1 MRRTVRISL
10 ILLAISLGLL
20 IFSGVAQAGT
30 RFYPGPADA
39 GFFSGDSDWGGSS
52 GGGDWGGSFGDS
64 DWGGS
69 GSFGS
74 CVGLSCL
81 GGSPFGLII
90 FILIVVFVILKS
102 KKGTQVGSTHVP
114 TVHPAQS
121 AGIADQVRLHDP
133 FFTEAEMREKV
144 SNLYSGMQRAWEN
157 QDWEPMRVHM
167 TDDLYNQMWRQLQ
180 ELVSRNQINR
190 VERVAIISVALVNFY
205 QDQQNDNLVIR
216 LTSRITD
223 YTIDRATG
231 KVVSGD
237 PHREKFMTYEW
248 TMIRSLGIK
257 TPAPDLEGK
266 QEVSRNCPHCGA
278 PIDLTQSAR
287 CSYCGSIVTAPE
299 FDWVLSNIKGISQQT
314 I

>member
-1 MRRTVRISL
+1 MWRKLGISL
-10 ILLAISLGLL
+10 VLLAVVLTLMA
-20 IFSGVAQAGT
+20 FSGVVQAST

-52 GGGDWGGSFGDS
+52 GGGDWGGSFGGS

-69 GSFGS
+69 GDFGS
-74 CVGLSCL
+74 CVALSCM
-81 GGSPFGLII
+81 GGSPLGLII
-90 FILIVVFVILKS
+90 FMMIIVFVVLKAN
-102 KKGTQVGSTHVP
+102 KGRTAGSSHTP
-114 TVHPAQS
+114 TVPPAQS
-121 AGIADQVRLHDP
+121 MAIADQVRQGDP

-144 SNLYSGMQRAWEN
+144 SNLYSEMQRAWEN
-157 QDWEPMRVHM
+157 QDWEPMRARM

-180 ELVSRNQINR
+180 ELVTRNQINR

-216 LTSRITD
+216 LTTRITD
-223 YTIDRATG
+223 YTIERTTG
-231 KVVSGD
+231 KLVSGD
-237 PHREKFMTYEW
+237 PRREKFMTYEW
-248 TMIRSLGIK
+248 TMIRSLGVK
-257 TPAPDLEGK
+257 TPAPDVGGP

-314 I
+314 V